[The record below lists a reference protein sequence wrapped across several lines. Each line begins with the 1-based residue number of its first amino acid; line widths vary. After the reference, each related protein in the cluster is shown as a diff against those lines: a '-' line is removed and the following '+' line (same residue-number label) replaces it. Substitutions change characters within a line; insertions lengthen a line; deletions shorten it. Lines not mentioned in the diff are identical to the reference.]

1 MPCDRASWLGDER
14 SCRVDGRAPCQYVP
28 PPVWQCSTAART
40 RSEELMPTDVIWTD
54 AGKGT
59 GQMQPLHSW
68 EQRAVHAGTEAPHP
82 SQVCW
87 LQQGFSTPLFY
98 QLLLLGG
105 PGELAACPQNTSTK
119 PWLSRATQGL
129 VHHHSP
135 LSPQQQARSI
145 CLWFGTTARN
155 HLKTQPCPHTSSPH
169 PFSLLLAQQGFRT
182 PRPSRNP
189 RSGLPELPSL
199 THCCCFGPADKRSQC
214 QGLPACQDRT
224 GNCGREN

>member
-1 MPCDRASWLGDER
+1 MSFGQMLVKAGARCSL
-14 SCRVDGRAPCQYVP
+14 
-28 PPVWQCSTAART
+28 STAGSRGQYMRVQMSHPHQGSLTPARF
-40 RSEELMPTDVIWTD
+40 
-54 AGKGT
+54 AG
-59 GQMQPLHSW
+59 SS
-68 EQRAVHAGTEAPHP
+68 RAFLL
-82 SQVCW
+82 S
-87 LQQGFSTPLFY
+87 FY
-98 QLLLLGG
+98 QILL

-119 PWLSRATQGL
+119 PWPSRATRGL
-129 VHHHSP
+129 AHHHSP

-145 CLWFGTTARN
+145 RLWFGTTARN
-155 HLKTQPCPHTSSPH
+155 HLKTQPCPRTSSPH